1 MELKFFFGRGS
12 NRLTVVANSIA
23 PVVIGQLS
31 IFVVVENAEQPLS
44 LHRVVKWIGLH
55 IVRDAEKYQ
64 IANDIPKV
72 RLKERARAGGTEGWE
87 VFIFS
92 RLIGNSLELQTFS
105 CPQSKLPDY
114 LIGVQV
120 QAHLFHCLVK
130 LVKGQV
136 DLLVVG
142 FAERLVA
149 QLNIGL

>member
-1 MELKFFFGRGS
+1 MKLPFEDHILNILQMGV
-12 NRLTVVANSIA
+12 VVANSIA

-44 LHRVVKWIGLH
+44 
-55 IVRDAEKYQ
+55 
-64 IANDIPKV
+64 
-72 RLKERARAGGTEGWE
+72 
-87 VFIFS
+87 
-92 RLIGNSLELQTFS
+92 
-105 CPQSKLPDY
+105 

-149 QLNIGL
+149 QLNIGILCVE